1 MNDSQ
6 MLETLATTDAYA
18 PHAPLPV
25 SAWTRDTALAEIER
39 RMDMQTEKR
48 PAPHAPLSKSRNGWL
63 VAVGA
68 AIAVFALI
76 GGFVWLV
83 SGTESDIVEE
93 PPVTTTTPVPTTAA
107 PVPVPPMVESWQR
120 VGDDVMEPVVG
131 TFDMTAVGS
140 RLFAVGFDPG
150 EDDLRQNGVILASDD
165 GVNWVRLAETDP
177 ALTRGDVLM
186 NAVTEG
192 GPGLV
197 AVGVGCEHDS
207 ERCAFHATVW
217 TSVDGTSWTR
227 TPEDP
232 NVFGGGANQTAGMVG
247 ITATSHGLIAT
258 GSVEYWT
265 VDDEGDPTLIT
276 IHPAAWISDDGT
288 TWERAWEDTG
298 FPVEPDE
305 FANVRVWMDSVVEG
319 PDGQLVAVGGTL
331 NENGDSIATVWTSGD
346 GRQWNRVE
354 LGNAVATK
362 GTAMLDVALGEHG
375 YVAVGT
381 AGGTNAAIW
390 QSPDGHTWI
399 RANTAA
405 QSFDGTGSLNS
416 VAALDAGYVTVG
428 PQGFYYPTEGWVTV
442 WTSPN
447 GVTWDRVHSFADGY
461 ASGVVVVDGGIAVSG
476 GTPYDDDYHAAV
488 WVGPHIDPNA
498 PPPEPPPPPEP
509 EPEAAPTGIAAVEEG
524 ASCDEIAAEGYTYPE
539 AVSYWVR
546 YELTEDFDLDAD
558 GPPCVEA
565 YTDAET
571 TGMFGEPEA
580 LAVHLVAR
588 HQTRTFTATGP
599 AVDAGLVC
607 AEGTINYTEDPGTDT
622 PGVILRWEDEYTC
635 DDGTGTFLLGVD
647 VYIQEAV
654 GMFGAWS
661 IVTGTGNY
669 ADLQG
674 GGATDLVF
682 DDDDDSSIGRLWTAT
697 NDN

>member
-48 PAPHAPLSKSRNGWL
+48 PAPHAPLSKRRNGWL

-68 AIAVFALI
+68 AIAVFVLI

-93 PPVTTTTPVPTTAA
+93 PPVTTTSPVPTTVE
-107 PVPVPPMVESWQR
+107 PVPVPPMVDSWQR

-131 TFDMTAVGS
+131 TLDMTVVGS
-140 RLFAVGFDPG
+140 RLFVVGFDPG
-150 EDDLRQNGVILASDD
+150 EEDLRQNGVIFASDD
-165 GVNWVRLAETDP
+165 GANWIRLAENDP
-177 ALTRGDVLM
+177 ALTLGTVLM
-186 NAVTEG
+186 YAVTDG

-197 AVGVGCEHDS
+197 AVGIGCED
-207 ERCAFHATVW
+207 ETEQCRAHATAW

-232 NVFGGGANQTAGMVG
+232 AIFGDPATQTSGMVG
-247 ITATSHGLIAT
+247 ITETSHGLIAT

-265 VDDEGDPTLIT
+265 VDDEGVTTLIT
-276 IHPAAWISDDGT
+276 IHPAAWISDDGI
-288 TWERAWEDTG
+288 TWERVWEDTG
-298 FPVEPDE
+298 FPVEPEE

-319 PDGQLVAVGGTL
+319 PDGQLVAVGATL

-346 GRQWNRVE
+346 GRQWERVE

-390 QSPDGHTWI
+390 QSPDGLTWI
-399 RANTAA
+399 RAATAA
-405 QSFDGTGSLNS
+405 QSFDGVGSLNS

-428 PQGFYYPTEGWVTV
+428 PQGFYYASSGWVTL
-442 WTSPN
+442 WTSAD
-447 GVTWDRVHSFADGY
+447 GATWDRVHSITEGY
-461 ASGVVVVDGGIAVSG
+461 ASGVVVVDGGVAVSG
-476 GTPYDDDYHAAV
+476 GMFYDDDYHATV
-488 WVGPHIDPNA
+488 WAGPRFDPDA

-509 EPEAAPTGIAAVEEG
+509 APEAASAGIAAIEEG
-524 ASCDEIAAEGYTYPE
+524 ASCDEIAAEGFTYPE

-558 GPPCVEA
+558 GTPCAEA
-565 YTDAET
+565 YTDAEVT
-571 TGMFGEPEA
+571 RLFGEPDA
-580 LAVHLVAR
+580 LAVYLIEH
-588 HQTRTFTATGP
+588 HPTGTFTATGP

-607 AEGTINYTEDPGTDT
+607 PEGTIGYTPNPDVDT
-622 PGVILRWEDEYTC
+622 PGVIWRWEDELTC
-635 DDGTGTFLLGVD
+635 GDGTGTFLLGVN
-647 VYIQEAV
+647 VYIEDSAP
-654 GMFGAWS
+654 MYFGAWN

-669 ADLQG
+669 AELQG
-674 GGATDLVF
+674 GGATDS
-682 DDDDDSSIGRLWTAT
+682 DGGEYDTSIGRLWTAT